1 MQPVGVDVAM
11 TQTFASQPMKRVE
24 DWKSRLIDLSRRN
37 NLLYFHKGKRGS
49 LPLTQPD
56 MQAAFNALVLKK
68 KRLEFWLP
76 PEEAEKPETQE
87 KPKGKAKTAKTA
99 KANVKASVKENPAMP
114 EEPSRPKA
122 NQLVCGKMARAELE
136 RNLKSL
142 QWRSL
147 LDYRERGVRILH
159 AAFGTLNWVDLET
172 KEQVQSPLILVPL
185 ELTRETIRQPYSIGL
200 PPVEEEEVL
209 NPALQVKLKN
219 DYKIDLPPLPEE
231 WENLSL
237 QNYFDMVNQAVAELG
252 WKVEPSFDLGLF
264 SFQKLVIYKD
274 LEANA
279 PLVTQHP
286 IIRAIA
292 GIKED
297 SLILDGL
304 PEEKDVDKIE
314 PPDKTYQVLDADSSQ
329 RVSIEYALR
338 GQSFVMKGP
347 PGTGKSQTIANI
359 IAECIAN
366 GKSVLFVSDKMA
378 ALEVV
383 YKRLSEVGL
392 AHFCLELHSSKA
404 NKQQVVAELKRS
416 LDENLVPR
424 KLPSAHEFE
433 KMTSYREALNG
444 YVAALH
450 EKRPYLQRSAY
461 EVLSLISSLERVPF
475 VPVGLT
481 DLGTLTPQKMHEL
494 EALVSQLSKVWQVI
508 EEPDFP
514 WLGYRADAYNLELRS
529 EVLTSLEG
537 INETL
542 RDLQFETEA
551 FSSKLGV
558 FPPETFARIKWLLEV
573 SKFLTESPKP
583 ESYWLTNPDIE
594 KLYAEAKNH
603 AEESIWIKNTRASLM
618 ERYQPAIFNLVLNR
632 SEQIKQQ
639 LKALSKLFPAVGLEE
654 GEFLPQREK
663 LLAFVKNTEVAAR
676 KWRETSQALAPML
689 GLDSDGL
696 TIKHMKDLSRMTLLC
711 FAQDKPEP
719 QWFDAKYF
727 EQVEEILAETKR
739 LYQDYSLLK
748 SRLDGTYTDGLYQLD
763 LDGLIARYSEYSQ
776 SSLNLFNSSYRNDQK
791 QIARVSNNGKVP
803 KSVYTD
809 LQDARKVKKIRQQID
824 ESADTIRT
832 LLGHYYRNSKADFAG
847 AEKALEL
854 AAEIRKLSWAT
865 TIPENLLKL
874 ITNSSSPSPMIKNLG
889 SELGASVEKWEQQ
902 AKELE
907 SLIPTSMPKSEAGI
921 AWTPLMQVEEWA
933 NEVERQ
939 LSPLYALTKETLAAS
954 KQEPQTY
961 KQLMDDLK
969 NAEDIRKKE
978 AQIVG
983 EKAQLQEKFGSRFNE
998 LETNWQDIVG
1008 VLEWVK
1014 KVQAAFLGTPVPQAF
1029 AQIAAQG
1036 PTAAPSS
1043 IGLTEKY
1050 DASLKVLSDFETRF
1064 EAPMKYQNQLLKDL
1078 EIKVISERIQALRDR
1093 VDDIQVWV
1101 DFKDI
1106 KNRFTLRGLDQFF
1119 NHLTEE
1125 KLPAADLVDVFR
1137 RGVYQEW
1144 INNLYNEEPNLGKF
1158 RWENHEQLIADF
1170 KKLDQD
1176 LIRLSSSMVIEQAN
1190 SRKPQDI
1197 LIQAADT
1204 EAAILQKEAAKKRQ
1218 LMPIRVLFQKIP
1230 NLLVKLKPC
1239 LLMSPISVS
1248 QFLSPD
1254 SKFDLVLFDEAS
1266 QIVPEDAIGSIY
1278 RGKTLVVAGDN
1289 KQLPPTSFF
1298 QKNLIDDVDWDELSD
1313 EDVEVFDSILDEC
1326 LGIGLPVKTL
1336 RWHYRSKHEDLIAFS
1351 NHRFYEDTLLTFPA
1365 AQAQVDTLGVK
1376 LVYVPDG
1383 IYDRGGKRNNLKEA
1397 EKVADLVFEHFRL
1410 YPKKTLGVVTFSI
1423 AQMETV
1429 EDAIDRR
1436 LKEQPD
1442 YEPFFKEDRLEGF
1455 FVKNLENVQ
1464 GDERDVIFFSVGY
1477 GYDDGKQM
1485 TMNFG
1490 PLNKPGGERRLNVA
1504 VTRAREKVVL
1514 VTSIKATDID
1524 AETKAL
1530 GVQTLRYYLDYAE
1543 HGTETLESVKA
1554 REGEFESA
1562 LDEDVAAEIKKMGYA
1577 VAPQVGCSG
1586 YRIDIG
1592 VVDPVNPGNFLLGVE
1607 CDGVSYKSSS
1617 SARDRDRLREQVLR
1631 QLGWRI
1637 HHVWSPSW
1645 VARRDSEVR
1654 RLKDALDQASKQQLD
1669 KDTQKPMIEI
1679 KEGNAPQTD
1688 VQKIEFAGVEKIGVP
1703 YKTYPLRAS
1712 FNPYIKV
1719 GAANGTMDSKQKN
1732 EFHFPENRENQTK
1745 LLAELVQNEGPVHFD
1760 YAVERLAAAWGI
1772 KQVTPQI
1779 THAVKQAL
1787 NNLLREQKVVLK
1799 GSFLWPPTL
1808 KETPIRVPVQGIPES
1823 KRKPEYIAPEEVESA
1838 MLLVTKYALGISQE
1852 SLIWETAKVFGLNHS
1867 AESTEDVF
1875 SEILRRLVRDR
1886 KLVCKDD
1893 VVTAA

>member
-1 MQPVGVDVAM
+1 M
-11 TQTFASQPMKRVE
+11 TQTFASQPMKREE

-37 NLLYFHKGKRGS
+37 NLLYFHKNKRGS
-49 LPLTQPD
+49 LPITQPD
-56 MQAAFNALVLKK
+56 MQMVFNSLVLKK
-68 KRLEFWLP
+68 KKLEFWIP
-76 PEEAEKPETQE
+76 PEEAQKLAEGE
-87 KPKGKAKTAKTA
+87 KPKGKAKGKAAKTA
-99 KANVKASVKENPAMP
+99 KADFKASVKDALAVP
-114 EEPSRPKA
+114 EAPQRPKV
-122 NQLVCGKMARAELE
+122 NQLVCGKMSRTELE
-136 RNLKSL
+136 RNLKGL

-159 AAFGTLNWVDLET
+159 AAFGTLNWVDSET

-185 ELTRETIRQPYSIGL
+185 ELTRDTVRQPYSVGL
-200 PPVEEEEVL
+200 PPVEDEEVL

-219 DYKIDLPPLPEE
+219 DYKIDLPSLPEE
-231 WENLSL
+231 WENLTL
-237 QNYFDMVNQAVAELG
+237 QDYFDKVNLAVAELG
-252 WKVEPSFDLGLF
+252 WKVESSTDLGLF

-274 LEANA
+274 LESNSA
-279 PLVTQHP
+279 LVTQHP

-292 GIKED
+292 GIKENN
-297 SLILDGL
+297 LILDGL
-304 PEEKDVDKIE
+304 PDEKDVDKIE
-314 PPDKTYQVLDADSSQ
+314 PPDKTHQVLDADSSQ

-416 LDENLVPR
+416 LDENLIPR
-424 KLPSAHEFE
+424 KLPSVHEFE
-433 KMTSYREALNG
+433 RMTEYRETLNG

-450 EKRPYLQRSAY
+450 ETRPFLQRSAY

-514 WLGYRADAYNLELRS
+514 WLGYRADFYNLELRS
-529 EVLTSLEG
+529 EVLTSLEN

-542 RDLQFETEA
+542 GDLKLETED
-551 FSSKLGV
+551 FSAKLDV
-558 FPPETFARIKWLLEV
+558 FPPKTFSRINWLLEV

-583 ESYWLTNPDIE
+583 EAYWMTNSE
-594 KLYAEAKNH
+594 TGKLYNEAKSYN
-603 AEESIWIKNTRASLM
+603 ETTLWIKETRISLM
-618 ERYQPAIFNLVLNR
+618 ERYQPSLFNLALNASTELKR
-632 SEQIKQQ
+632 Q
-639 LKALSKLFPAVGLEE
+639 LDALNNLMPGVRLEE
-654 GEFLPQREK
+654 NEFYSKREK
-663 LLAFVKNTEVAAR
+663 LLTFIKNTEMAAR
-676 KWRETSQALAPML
+676 KWRETSQALAPTL

-696 TIKHMKDLSRMTLLC
+696 TITQVKELARIALLC
-711 FAQDKPEP
+711 FSQDKPEP
-719 QWFDAKYF
+719 LWFDSKYF
-727 EQVEEILAETKR
+727 EQVEEILPKAKR
-739 LYQDYSLLK
+739 LYQDHSLLK
-748 SRLDGTYTDGLYQLD
+748 SRLDGTYNEGLYKLD
-763 LDGLIARYSEYSQ
+763 LDGLIARYNEYSQ
-776 SSLNLFNSSYRNDQK
+776 ASLKIFNSSYRNDQK
-791 QIARVSNNGKVP
+791 QIAAVTVDGKVP
-803 KSVYTD
+803 KTVLTD
-809 LQDARKVKKIRQQID
+809 LVGARKVKKLETEID
-824 ESADTIRT
+824 ESTETVRT
-832 LLGHYYRNSKADFAG
+832 LLGHYYHKSKTDFNG
-847 AEKALEL
+847 AEKALL
-854 AAEIRKLSWAT
+854 IAAEIRKLSWAT

-874 ITNSSSPSPMIKNLG
+874 VTNNSTPSPMIKNLG
-889 SELGASVEKWEQQ
+889 MELQESVVKWEQLL
-902 AKELE
+902 KDVE
-907 SLIPTSMPKSEAGI
+907 SLIPASMTKSSAAI
-921 AWTPLMQVEEWA
+921 TWTPIPMVEEWL
-933 NEVERQ
+933 NETERQ
-939 LSPLYALTKETLAAS
+939 LTPLKGLTRETLAVS
-954 KQEPQTY
+954 KEEPSNY
-961 KQLMDDLK
+961 KQLIDDLQ
-969 NAEDIRKKE
+969 NAEEIRKKE
-978 AQIVG
+978 AAIIG

-998 LETNWQDIVG
+998 LDTNWQDIVE
-1008 VLEWVK
+1008 VIEWVK
-1014 KVQAAFLGTPVPQAF
+1014 KVQAAFLDIPVPFAF

-1043 IGLTEKY
+1043 RELTQKR
-1050 DASLKVLSDFETRF
+1050 DASLKVLSDFEAHF
-1064 EAPMKYQNQLLKDL
+1064 EAPMKYKNNLLKDL
-1078 EIKVISERIQALRDR
+1078 EISVIGERIHALRNR

-1106 KNRFTLRGLDQFF
+1106 KNRFALRGFDQFF
-1119 NHLTEE
+1119 NHLAEQ
-1125 KLPAADLVDVFR
+1125 KLSAADLVDVFR

-1144 INNLYNEEPNLGKF
+1144 INNLYNEDPKLGRF
-1158 RWENHEQLIADF
+1158 RWENQEQLIADF

-1176 LIRLSSSMVIEQAN
+1176 LIKLSSSMVIEQAN

-1197 LIQAADT
+1197 LIQAADS
-1204 EAAILQKEAAKKRQ
+1204 EVAVLQKEASKKRQ

-1230 NLLVKLKPC
+1230 NLLGKLKPC

-1248 QFLSPD
+1248 QFLPPD
-1254 SKFDLVLFDEAS
+1254 MKFDLVLFDEAS

-1298 QKNLIDDVDWDELSD
+1298 QKSLFDDVDWDELND

-1336 RWHYRSKHEDLIAFS
+1336 RWHYRSKHEGLIAFS
-1351 NHRFYEDTLLTFPA
+1351 NHRFYEDELVTFPA
-1365 AQAQVDTLGVK
+1365 ARAQDDALGVK

-1383 IYDRGGKRNNLKEA
+1383 VYDRGGKRNNIKEA

-1423 AQMETV
+1423 AQV
-1429 EDAIDRR
+1429 EAVEEAIDNR
-1436 LKEQPD
+1436 LKMQPD
-1442 YEPFFKEDRLEGF
+1442 FEPFFKEDRLEGF

-1477 GYDDGKQM
+1477 GFDEGKQM
-1485 TMNFG
+1485 AMNFG

-1530 GVQTLRYYLDYAE
+1530 GVQTLRYYIDYAE
-1543 HGTETLESVKA
+1543 HGTETLGSVKS

-1562 LDEDVAAEIKKMGYA
+1562 LDEDVAEEIKKMGYE
-1577 VAPQVGCSG
+1577 VVPQVGCSG

-1592 VVDPVNPGNFLLGVE
+1592 VLDPVNPGNFLLGVE
-1607 CDGVSYKSSS
+1607 CDGASYRSSS

-1637 HHVWSPSW
+1637 HRVWSPAW
-1645 VARRDSEVR
+1645 VARRDSEIR
-1654 RLKDALDQASKQQLD
+1654 RLKEDLEQASKQQLD
-1669 KDTQKPMIEI
+1669 KDSQKPVIEV
-1679 KEGNAPQTD
+1679 KEGMAPKTD
-1688 VQKIEFAGVEKIGVP
+1688 VQRNEFAGVEKIGVP
-1703 YKTYPLRAS
+1703 YKTYALKAM
-1712 FNPYIKV
+1712 FNPYIMV
-1719 GAANGTMDSKQKN
+1719 AGARGSVDSKQKN

-1745 LLAELVQNEGPVHFD
+1745 LLSELVQNEGPVHFE
-1760 YAVERLAAAWGI
+1760 YATERLAAAWGT

-1779 THAVKQAL
+1779 RHAVKGAL

-1799 GSFLWPPTL
+1799 GSFLWSPTL
-1808 KETPIRVPVQGIPES
+1808 KETPIRVPVQGIPET
-1823 KRKPEYIAPEEVESA
+1823 KRKPEYIAPEEVEAA
-1838 MLLVTKYALGISQE
+1838 MLLVTRYALGISRE

-1867 AESTEDVF
+1867 AEGTEEVF
-1875 SEILRRLVRDR
+1875 SEILKRLVRDR
-1886 KLVCKDD
+1886 KLVLKDD